1 MRLSA
6 HRGDHD
12 SPHLLQVLCLQLTS
26 AHPPCLVLE
35 SVHAIMFGSDIP
47 S

>member
-1 MRLSA
+1 MRLSP
-6 HRGDHD
+6 HRGDRD
-12 SPHLLQVLCLQLTS
+12 PPHLLQVLCLQQTS
-26 AHPPCLVLE
+26 AHPPCLALE